1 MSNIEIKSKIISQ
14 EMLNS
19 LDTFFAQKTIA
30 DVDRNT
36 FQVLNLR
43 DTSLKI
49 TISLVFMRNWTSINS
64 DDYNVVSIRNYGAV
78 FTFPCYWISIPK
90 ELCLPY
96 FIAILE
102 DFYENEVSKWGG
114 TSSSDSGNTSGSGS
128 GSNMPCSGN
137 CNCR

>member
-1 MSNIEIKSKIISQ
+1 MNNTIIKSKIINQ

-43 DTSLKI
+43 DSSLKI
-49 TISLVFMRNWTSINS
+49 TISLVFMRDWTSINS

-102 DFYENEVSKWGG
+102 DFYENEVSKWDLSSGDSG
-114 TSSSDSGNTSGSGS
+114 TSSGSVS